1 VKPLCPFVV
10 KKEIVKTNQ
19 FSHLAG
25 IVILLTQVSVYQL
38 KNRWKNVKVILYRN
52 GKKPE
57 RISGDLL
64 VFKTKPDE
72 TIKISESR

>member
-1 VKPLCPFVV
+1 
-10 KKEIVKTNQ
+10 
-19 FSHLAG
+19 
-25 IVILLTQVSVYQL
+25 VSVYQL